1 MTRDGGIAKMETYV
15 LNAIITTLDSPQTR
29 LLPIPPAPPVRPD
42 AAGNA
47 APFSAQP
54 DTQDPAPSGP
64 PTSEPDTSG
73 QGTSGQDPTDPQSA
87 QTGTPRSDR
96 VVGAAS
102 NAGPDKAQN
111 FAPNTEPALRANQ
124 STRQQ
129 ESQAMTE
136 NEARAAA
143 IAAVEERR
151 SDAVLQTIIDTKARA
166 ERKPPESVTVVGVA
180 LDPAID
186 TSPQA
191 AAKQQGKQVDLRV

>member
-1 MTRDGGIAKMETYV
+1 
-15 LNAIITTLDSPQTR
+15 
-29 LLPIPPAPPVRPD
+29 
-42 AAGNA
+42 
-47 APFSAQP
+47 
-54 DTQDPAPSGP
+54 
-64 PTSEPDTSG
+64 
-73 QGTSGQDPTDPQSA
+73 
-87 QTGTPRSDR
+87 
-96 VVGAAS
+96 
-102 NAGPDKAQN
+102 
-111 FAPNTEPALRANQ
+111 
-124 STRQQ
+124 
-129 ESQAMTE
+129 MTE